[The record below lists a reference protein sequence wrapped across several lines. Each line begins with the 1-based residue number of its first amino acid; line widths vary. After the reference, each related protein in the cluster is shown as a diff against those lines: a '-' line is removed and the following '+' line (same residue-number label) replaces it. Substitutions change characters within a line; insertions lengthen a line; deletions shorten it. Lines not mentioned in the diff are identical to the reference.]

1 MSRKFGGLLAL
12 LVALA
17 SSSLSAQP
25 NKPAA
30 GGAALKSQA
39 AAAAAAATAGPDTR
53 LLETT
58 TFDGWTV
65 ACRGWKSAGAPT
77 ECSATFSVSD
87 QKSGAVLASWLL
99 STRDGKITSEVVTIT
114 GIQVDKGVELI
125 VGAQGKPKKFAYV
138 WCESNQCSAQG
149 VLEDAVVKE
158 LLANAQSD
166 ATLTSILK
174 DGRALNFKLPLAGID
189 RAIAR
194 LKN

>member
-1 MSRKFGGLLAL
+1 MSRNFGGLLVL

-17 SSSLSAQP
+17 SSPLSAQP
-25 NKPAA
+25 SKPTT
-30 GGAALKSQA
+30 GATVKSVA
-39 AAAAAAATAGPDTR
+39 AAPAAGPDTR
-53 LLETT
+53 VLETT

-77 ECSATFSVSD
+77 ECSASFSVSD
-87 QKSGAVLASWLL
+87 QKSGAVLASWILA
-99 STRDGKITSEVVTIT
+99 TKDGKITSEVVTIT
-114 GIQVDKGVELI
+114 GIQVDKGVELT
-125 VGAQGKPKKFAYV
+125 VGAQGKPKKFAYL
-138 WCESNQCSAQG
+138 WCDPNQCSAQG
-149 VLEDAVVKE
+149 VVEDAVVKE
-158 LLANAQSD
+158 LVANAQSD